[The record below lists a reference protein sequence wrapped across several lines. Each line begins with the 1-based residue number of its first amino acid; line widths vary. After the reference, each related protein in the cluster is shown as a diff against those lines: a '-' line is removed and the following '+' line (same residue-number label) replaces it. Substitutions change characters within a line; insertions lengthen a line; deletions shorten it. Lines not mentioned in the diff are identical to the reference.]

1 MTTSGRP
8 APRRWLSRLIGAV
21 LIGWIVAYNVMRLAG
36 STPADAAWPSLAI
49 GAAAAL
55 ALVGLGTLAMG
66 LPGMSRLADP
76 RGTAEIP
83 APAGRSDAQ
92 RRAIGLAWPALGVLA
107 GIAVVVGAY
116 LLIDA
121 LRQGEG
127 RPSATVLILTAW
139 NVLAGLWLGDESIR
153 SRRGE
158 VDGLDSA
165 VLGCLLTAVLAGRR
179 HRPRSRG
186 AGAGGPDRGR
196 RGGGSPHELRRVA
209 PARLHGRARGRGAR
223 GDRGRALHRAATDAL
238 ARCRPSRSPARS
250 AGPWSRTAPSRCRAR
265 APACGARF
273 AGGGESPARRR
284 VALAAAAWGAGAL
297 PAEALARRLFEVD
310 PAPAPAPAAAI
321 TSDRRDGF
329 YRWWVFVRTG
339 DGDPAAV
346 LRGALEM

>member
-83 APAGRSDAQ
+83 APAGRSDVQ

-165 VLGCLLTAVLAGRR
+165 VLGCLLTAVLAAVGI
-179 HRPRSRG
+179 
-186 AGAGGPDRGR
+186 
-196 RGGGSPHELRRVA
+196 
-209 PARLHGRARGRGAR
+209 AR
-223 GDRGRALHRAATDAL
+223 DL
-238 ARCRPSRSPARS
+238 AEP
-250 AGPWSRTAPSRCRAR
+250 GQ
-265 APACGARF
+265 
-273 AGGGESPARRR
+273 
-284 VALAAAAWGAGAL
+284 VVLIAAAGVAGVLTSYAVWRLRGSTGAPVGAALVAIVAGLCIAL
-297 PAEALARRLFEVD
+297 PLTL
-310 PAPAPAPAAAI
+310 
-321 TSDRRDGF
+321 
-329 YRWWVFVRTG
+329 
-339 DGDPAAV
+339 
-346 LRGALEM
+346 